1 MRHHRRVRGHHARA
15 HRAIPLASGGCE
27 YVGVVH
33 VRFDEPGE
41 RSPLGARHGKVRGDD
56 GRRAR
61 ERRSDGI
68 AGERSS
74 TSFVRVRRESARDA
88 QTRSRR
94 SRFRRF
100 ASLGD
105 GARGGGGEPRR
116 RRRGRRRGRIHSIA
130 VPSRVRRRERE
141 GKPRAVRV
149 FSIQRHVARSS
160 DADRRADDPL
170 VRRLRFIAGAF
181 ANRRDVR
188 RARGVSPAEQRRER
202 GSAPLRIVRDGAR
215 RELRTR
221 GLRCPRGLRSRG
233 LARRCRHANVHE
245 KLLLLRL
252 LVLLLLLPGDAR
264 AIERRREEKRAVR
277 VRREDGAR
285 VARGA
290 WIVRDA
296 FRERRVAFGVR
307 GGSKRK
313 TKVRRA
319 VVVFD
324 VESRGDEGRELIGE
338 TRREFAVGVRIPP
351 RRPGRFERTIGP
363 GSVRC
368 FVPFAPEGDA
378 RGIEHAQ
385 LPPRG
390 GEKHVRD
397 VGARRESVTEPNR
410 PATKF
415 RRRRRR

>member
-1 MRHHRRVRGHHARA
+1 MRRGPRGVKRLGGERRRHLEPRVRHHRRVRGHHARA

-27 YVGVVH
+27 YVGVVR

-56 GRRAR
+56 GRRER
-61 ERRSDGI
+61 ERRGDGI

-74 TSFVRVRRESARDA
+74 TSFVHVRRKSARNA
-88 QTRSRR
+88 QSRSRR

-105 GARGGGGEPRR
+105 GARCGGGEPRR

-130 VPSRVRRRERE
+130 VPSHVRRRERE
-141 GKPRAVRV
+141 GKPRVVRV

-170 VRRLRFIAGAF
+170 VRRLRFVAGAF

-202 GSAPLRIVRDGAR
+202 GSAPLLIVRDGAR

-221 GLRCPRGLRSRG
+221 GLRCPLGLRTRGLRSRG

-245 KLLLLRL
+245 KFHLLRL
-252 LVLLLLLPGDAR
+252 LVLLLLLHGDAR
-264 AIERRREEKRAVR
+264 AFERRREEKRAVR

-290 WIVRDA
+290 WIIRDA

-319 VVVFD
+319 VVVLD
-324 VESRGDEGRELIGE
+324 VEPRGDEGRELIGE

-351 RRPGRFERTIGP
+351 RGPGRFERTIGP
-363 GSVRC
+363 GSVR
-368 FVPFAPEGDA
+368 F
-378 RGIEHAQ
+378 
-385 LPPRG
+385 
-390 GEKHVRD
+390 
-397 VGARRESVTEPNR
+397 SV
-410 PATKF
+410 
-415 RRRRRR
+415 